1 MDRSDFGLSRVRERR
16 MFGGA
21 STPEAPL
28 ESETRWV
35 GNVVS
40 DLSKS
45 ENLALA
51 HVSSR
56 THHWH

>member
-1 MDRSDFGLSRVRERR
+1 

-21 STPEAPL
+21 STPDAPL

-51 HVSSR
+51 HMSSR
-56 THHWH
+56 HPFTHTSLALRGRPKKRGE